1 MESAFLLPDLLSPLY
16 PWMRRHFTLPSATT
30 VSLKELSDYICNF
43 NCCELSTAFNFI
55 LLFWIIHT
63 SIFPAVYIFP
73 GLGLGATLC
82 GAERVSDKM
91 LYVAAEAL
99 ANFVTDEDLEVG
111 KVFPPLNQIRDVSR
125 RVAVAVIRQA
135 MEEGQATKLRGKDI
149 EDLELFV
156 EKKMYDPVYVPLVEK
171 REISI

>member
-1 MESAFLLPDLLSPLY
+1 M
-16 PWMRRHFTLPSATT
+16 
-30 VSLKELSDYICNF
+30 
-43 NCCELSTAFNFI
+43 
-55 LLFWIIHT
+55 
-63 SIFPAVYIFP
+63 
-73 GLGLGATLC
+73 GATLC

-135 MEEGQATKLRGKDI
+135 MEEGQATKLKGKDI
-149 EDLELFV
+149 EDLESFV
-156 EKKMYDPVYVPLVEK
+156 QKKMYDPVYVPLVEK
-171 REISI
+171 REITI